1 MQLIQRGVQR
11 ELLDMSSLGAS
22 PHIGKR
28 LLVMD
33 DYSKENRVS
42 SFFFPESCSAPLV
55 VLPMNLART
64 EPRRLR

>member
-1 MQLIQRGVQR
+1 
-11 ELLDMSSLGAS
+11 MSSLGAS